1 MEEKLESET
10 KAIRS
15 DIRSAYTEIK
25 ELKTDLKTDL
35 LIAIKDGIAEVIGGD
50 PKTYNEE
57 LKVSLKE
64 GERQYSK
71 LQGDLNMSER
81 KINDLRSQAETIKK
95 LADDATDKAKKA
107 YTDHTIEFE
116 AKKCRTSNKDD
127 GSGTIGK
134 YK

>member
-1 MEEKLESET
+1 M
-10 KAIRS
+10 
-15 DIRSAYTEIK
+15 
-25 ELKTDLKTDL
+25 
-35 LIAIKDGIAEVIGGD
+35 
-50 PKTYNEE
+50 
-57 LKVSLKE
+57 KVSLKG